1 MQIFV
6 QLSTIWILT
15 EQQKISPHF
24 WNPRMRI
31 ILLLLCVKHHTDR
44 WTRLI
49 ITITRRFAICH
60 VLCDTL
66 YIRPVIRCRVKMIP
80 RIKPGSLR
88 RRYINKKMFYKHIL
102 ENPACFFFQTR
113 KRQRKPDPRRG
124 KKKGP
129 PRSVREGE
137 GGSVKP
143 PGSQLSVFV
152 KNVLFC
158 HKLW

>member
-102 ENPACFFFQTR
+102 ENPACFFFRLEKDRENQT
-113 KRQRKPDPRRG
+113 PGGG
-124 KKKGP
+124 KKRAHP
-129 PRSVREGE
+129 VPRGRGR
-137 GGSVKP
+137 GGRLNPLDPS
-143 PGSQLSVFV
+143 S
-152 KNVLFC
+152 LF
-158 HKLW
+158 L